1 MYLKIII
8 APANID
14 TNIAKLFVLNKY
26 AVQITEIDENN
37 NDKNIGVLKNFKLIF
52 RDHFESI
59 EKNKKKT
66 AKTTM
71 GINTAL

>member
-1 MYLKIII
+1 MDTKI
-8 APANID
+8 AM
-14 TNIAKLFVLNKY
+14 LFVLNKY

-52 RDHFESI
+52 LDHFESI
-59 EKNKKKT
+59 EKNKKKQ
-66 AKTTM
+66 ARTTM

>member
-1 MYLKIII
+1 M
-8 APANID
+8 D

-26 AVQITEIDENN
+26 AVEITEIDENN

-52 RDHFESI
+52 LDHFESI
-59 EKNKKKT
+59 EKNKKKQ
-66 AKTTM
+66 ARTTM

>member
-1 MYLKIII
+1 M
-8 APANID
+8 D
-14 TNIAKLFVLNKY
+14 TKIAKLFVLNKY

-52 RDHFESI
+52 LDHFESI
-59 EKNKKKT
+59 EKNKKKQ
-66 AKTTM
+66 ARTTM